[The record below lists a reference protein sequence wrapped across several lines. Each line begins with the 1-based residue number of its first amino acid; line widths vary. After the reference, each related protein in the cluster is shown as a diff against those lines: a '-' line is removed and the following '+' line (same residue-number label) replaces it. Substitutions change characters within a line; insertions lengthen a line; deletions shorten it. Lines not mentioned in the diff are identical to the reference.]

1 MKPKT
6 KLQVEI
12 IKKSQQLNPKKQ
24 IMLKYA
30 NQHWL
35 IHKGYATKNRVACM
49 ECGGKF
55 STDLVKNNKAICPH
69 CNTKLSI
76 EQSRLTTFQ
85 QKIFAGFA
93 QIVDN
98 FQVVRYFEI
107 SSDSRSGGKANYHCY
122 EILQHWIR
130 EDGKSETVAR
140 IHTINWYCDS
150 WSGGQMEI
158 RKDYGRQ
165 YHAGNKYD
173 VYTDNF
179 HPKSEFKPEYER
191 YGIDKNLAGLSFMEA
206 KRIIPDNPQAETLLK
221 AGQYDLLSL
230 TTQSAHLSKIRRY
243 WSSIKICFR
252 NHYIVKDATM
262 WFDYIELLQYFN
274 LDLHNAHYVCP
285 IDLKVEHDKLMDRKR
300 KIQLREKIERQ
311 RQKLAE
317 DQVKYARQKGIF
329 FGIVFTD
336 GNIMVKTIESVE
348 ELMKEGDTLH
358 HCVYTNEYHKKP
370 DSLILSA
377 RIDNKPL
384 ETIEVSLKTFKVLQS
399 RGLQNNPSKYHD
411 NIVNLV
417 QQNIGVIKKIKSA
430 KNLQRVAV

>member
-1 MKPKT
+1 
-6 KLQVEI
+6 
-12 IKKSQQLNPKKQ
+12 
-24 IMLKYA
+24 MLKYA
-30 NQHWL
+30 NVHWL

-55 STDLVKNNKAICPH
+55 STDLVKNDKAICPH

-76 EQSRLTTFQ
+76 EQSRVTTFQ
-85 QKIFAGFA
+85 QKIFAGYA

-98 FQVVRYFEI
+98 FQVIRYFEI
-107 SSDSRSGGKANYHCY
+107 NSFSRSGCKAIYNCY

-140 IHTINWYCDS
+140 IHTLNGYCDS
-150 WSGGQMEI
+150 WSSGAMEI
-158 RKDYGRQ
+158 RKDYGG
-165 YHAGNKYD
+165 YNYTGDKYD

-179 HPKSEFKPEYER
+179 HPKSEFKPEYVR

-230 TTQSAHLSKIRRY
+230 TSQSANSGRILRY
-243 WSSIKICFR
+243 WASIKICLR
-252 NHYIVKDATM
+252 NNYIVKDATM

-285 IDLKVEHDKLMDRKR
+285 KDLKVEHDKLMDRKR

-317 DQVKYARQKGIF
+317 DQVKYEKQKGRF
-329 FGIVFTD
+329 MDLMFSD
-336 GNIMVKTIESVE
+336 GNLIIRPLKSVE
-348 ELMKEGDTLH
+348 EFMKEGDELH
-358 HCVYTNEYHKKP
+358 HCVFTNEYYKKS
-370 DSLILSA
+370 DSLIMSA
-377 RIDNKPL
+377 RIDDKPI
-384 ETIEVSLKTFKVLQS
+384 ETIEVSLKTLSVVQS
-399 RGLQNNPSKYHD
+399 RGLQNKPSDYHD
-411 NIVNLV
+411 QIVSMV
-417 QQNIGVIKKIKSA
+417 RKNIGIIKKIKHE
-430 KNLQRVAV
+430 KQKVAV